1 MMKWI
6 FLTTIGLW
14 FLLSMPTLAM
24 EQRWIDDLNQR
35 FPGIGYEFQEAVQQK
50 LAQHGGD
57 LSAAELIE
65 KLLST
70 PDYAPDT
77 ITNAR
82 TFGLHSELMLL
93 YPALGKYQDALREA
107 KLLRDFAMRYSAED
121 LKVVQTFRG
130 VYAELL
136 IINEE
141 YEHALQEIEA
151 VIALNPEEEGNYLGR
166 GVIAVKLGQFE
177 QAMQD
182 LALLIQTPGAEQH
195 AEELFVFLM
204 QHRQKFQKAQVQPN
218 TMIDVMLKE
227 LEPESA
233 PHIRIPSKIET
244 AGTPAPSPE
253 TPEQQTTAP
262 LEEATQASPAEPSL
276 KNESEPLASLTQL
289 NVEQL
294 AQRLGTPL
302 SENESEQTIDHD
314 YTYQNQTLT
323 ISFDKETRQILSFQ
337 MFFLPLVDE
346 AAAFARMG
354 VLRRDLPPTI
364 TTDILK
370 VWNTYGPF
378 SKVRLSLN
386 EGQVIAMIVE
396 P

>member
-1 MMKWI
+1 MKWM
-6 FLTTIGLW
+6 LATTPGIWL
-14 FLLSMPTLAM
+14 LLSMSVFAM

-35 FPGIGYEFQEAVQQK
+35 FPGIGYEFREAVQQK
-50 LAQHGGD
+50 LAQHGGN
-57 LSAAELIE
+57 LSAEELIE
-65 KLLST
+65 KLLSS
-70 PDYAPDT
+70 PEYAPDA

-107 KLLRDFAMRYSAED
+107 KLLRDFAMQYSAED
-121 LKVVQTFRG
+121 LKVLQTFRG

-141 YEHALQEIEA
+141 YERALQEIEA

-166 GVIAVKLGQFE
+166 GVIAVKSGQFE
-177 QAMQD
+177 QAIQD
-182 LALLIQTPGAEQH
+182 LAILIQMPGAEQH
-195 AEELFVFLM
+195 AQELFAFLM

-227 LEPESA
+227 LEPESP
-233 PHIRIPSKIET
+233 PHIRIPAKLET
-244 AGTPAPSPE
+244 AGIPAPSPE
-253 TPEQQTTAP
+253 QPEQQATASS
-262 LEEATQASPAEPSL
+262 EAARQASSAGPSL
-276 KNESEPLASLTQL
+276 KNKPEPLADLLRLNAEQAAQQL
-289 NVEQL
+289 GKPL
-294 AQRLGTPL
+294 A
-302 SENESEQTIDHD
+302 ENESDQTIDCD

-323 ISFDKETRQILSFQ
+323 ISFDKEKHQILSFQ

-346 AAAFARMG
+346 TTAFARMG

-370 VWNTYGPF
+370 VWNAYGPF
-378 SKVRLSLN
+378 SKIRLSLN